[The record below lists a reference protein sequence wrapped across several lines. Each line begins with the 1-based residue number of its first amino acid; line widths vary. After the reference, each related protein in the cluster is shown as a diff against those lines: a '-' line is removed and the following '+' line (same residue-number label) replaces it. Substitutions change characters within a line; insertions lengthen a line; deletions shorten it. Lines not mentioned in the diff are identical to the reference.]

1 MWRLLKFQDFKYWLL
16 TIFAIMS
23 TFGQVIT
30 DLIVPALLS
39 SLLPIIAY
47 AGSDLDNSN
56 LYTNINFL
64 YWKLNFTSSDNA
76 ITILGIS
83 MAAVSIMGI
92 IFGILGAFLASKV
105 SVNLSKLIRSNLFI
119 KIQSLSP
126 SNLDKFGTSSLVTRL
141 TNDVNQIQNMMFLSL
156 RLLIRAPF
164 MFIGGLIFALLTN
177 LWLSISIVI
186 LIPMLVSA
194 IILSGYYA
202 IPLFKKNQKAVD
214 TINIQSRESLLGI
227 RVIKSFNLEANQRT
241 KFAHVN
247 KEWTTVSTKAFR
259 IMTSLIPIVMF
270 IANFATLVVL
280 LIGRFEPQAG
290 IYSDLPN
297 PQGYTQILSFLQYQ
311 GYITMGLVMSVM
323 VAVNYARSRVS
334 SIRVNEVLNDKTDVP
349 FVISDVKVNDGSI
362 KFKNV
367 NFKYSKDGENVLTDI
382 NIDIK
387 PGQVVGVIGP
397 TGSGKTS
404 LVNLITRLYEINSG
418 ELLVGNNDVKQID
431 TINLRESVGYVLQEN
446 LLFSGTIKS
455 NLLFGNEEASLKDI
469 NWALDISCASNFV
482 GKFAEG
488 IDHRVEQRGKNLSGG
503 QKQRVSIART
513 VLRRPKIIVLDD
525 STSALDAITDK
536 NLRNNIK
543 TKLRNTTV
551 VLVAQKILSIK
562 DADQIVVLDK
572 GKILGIGTH
581 HELLQSC
588 ALYKDIAMSQMSS
601 EELAN
606 E

>member
-16 TIFAIMS
+16 TIFAVLS

-39 SLLPIIAY
+39 SLLPIIAFT
-47 AGSDLDNSN
+47 GSKIDDPH

-76 ITILGIS
+76 ITILGIA
-83 MAAVSIMGI
+83 MAAVSILGI

-105 SVNLSKLIRSNLFI
+105 AVNLSRLIRSNLFI

-186 LIPMLVSA
+186 LIPMLVAA

-227 RVIKSFNLEANQRT
+227 RVIKSFNLEANQRI
-241 KFAHVN
+241 KFANVN

-290 IYSDLPN
+290 IYSDVGN

-311 GYITMGLVMSVM
+311 GYITMGLVLSVM

-334 SIRVNEVLNDKTDVP
+334 SIRVNEVLNDTTDVP
-349 FVISDVKVNDGSI
+349 FVSSNVKVNDGSI

-387 PGQVVGVIGP
+387 PGQVVGIIGS

-455 NLLFGNEEASLKDI
+455 NLLFGNEQANLDEI

-482 GKFAEG
+482 SKFPEG
-488 IDHRVEQRGKNLSGG
+488 VDHKVEQRGKNLSGG

-513 VLRRPKIIVLDD
+513 ILRKPKIIVLDD

-543 TKLRNTTV
+543 TKLTNTTV

-572 GKILGIGTH
+572 GKILGVGTH
-581 HELLQSC
+581 HELLQNC
-588 ALYKDIAMSQMSS
+588 ALYKDIAMSQMSG